1 MIPSQKLGNETP
13 KSDTAEASVSQMVS
27 RRTAARTPRGTATTS
42 ASASAP
48 PVSWS
53 VGPSR
58 SRIRVSDGVAGLEGA
73 PEVAPHGGEH
83 PAPVLGRER
92 PVQAEPLAHLGR
104 DLLRELA
111 ADQHRLRPARRQ
123 AHQREEDDGDAG
135 EHQPGEPEPLRDV
148 APETSIHLSRW
159 RPRPAARAG
168 ESSDRQ
174 RG

>member
-13 KSDTAEASVSQMVS
+13 NSDTAEASVSQMVS

-42 ASASAP
+42 ARRSAP

-53 VGPSR
+53 VGPRR
-58 SRIRVSDGVAGLEGA
+58 SRIRLRTGSPVLKERPRSPRDGGQ
-73 PEVAPHGGEH
+73 H

-92 PVQAEPLAHLGR
+92 PIQAEPLAHLGG

-111 ADQHRLRPARRQ
+111 ADQHRLRSARRQ
-123 AHQREEDDGDAG
+123 AHQREENDGDADK
-135 EHQPGEPEPLRDV
+135 HQPSESEPLRDV
-148 APETSIHLSRW
+148 APETSIHLTRW
-159 RPRPAARAG
+159 QPRAG
-168 ESSDRQ
+168 GSRGWSARQ